1 MYIKVGRKPSD
12 ARLFTPTLY
21 TKLEAIKLSIKLDY
35 TLNTPEERKELVEK
49 ILEETPEPSDRYLE
63 ILADYL
69 VLAMEKQERKEKK
82 ILTENRMATVN
93 KRETSFEGLVSQFEN
108 GEDGIY
114 NLVTEDKNQIF
125 QHKVEI
131 TEQDLEEIPF
141 LKQVREAIEMWE
153 KRLKTATGR
162 DAFIIKKAIID
173 LRKDQYIIKN
183 AYRKPVVT
191 MHASHATHWVPL
203 NYSEEIVDGE
213 IEYSGASLLDYKVC
227 SAVLCNYSKLKAAG
241 EGNFMSD
248 TWYFMEDFDN
258 VCGRALKDYPYYER
272 LVELKIDGKQNLEIQ
287 ETLQQEF
294 GIKHSIEY
302 ISSLWRNKIPKLIAD
317 QAEEDFLDWW
327 YLQQEKGQ
335 YKRCTRC
342 GQLKLA
348 HNKYFSKNKTSRD
361 GWYSI
366 CKSCRNKKK

>member
-1 MYIKVGRKPSD
+1 
-12 ARLFTPTLY
+12 
-21 TKLEAIKLSIKLDY
+21 
-35 TLNTPEERKELVEK
+35 
-49 ILEETPEPSDRYLE
+49 
-63 ILADYL
+63 
-69 VLAMEKQERKEKK
+69 MEKQERKERK

-131 TEQDLEEIPF
+131 TEKDLEEIPF
-141 LKQVREAIEMWE
+141 LKQVREAIQYWE
-153 KRLKTATGR
+153 KELKTASGR
-162 DAFIIKKAIID
+162 EAYIIKKTIID

-191 MHASHATHWVPL
+191 MHATHATHWVPL
-203 NYSEEIVDGE
+203 VYDETIVDDE
-213 IEYSGASLLDYKVC
+213 IQYSGASLLNPKVC
-227 SAVLCNYSKLKAAG
+227 SEVLCNYSKLKAAG

-258 VCGRALKDYPYYER
+258 ISGRALEPYPYYER

-287 ETLQQEF
+287 ETLQKEF

-302 ISSLWRNKIPKLIAD
+302 ISSLWRNKIPKLIAAR
-317 QAEEDFLDWW
+317 AEDEFLDWW
-327 YLQQEKGQ
+327 YLEVEKGQ
-335 YKRCTRC
+335 YKKCSRC
-342 GQLKLA
+342 GQIKLA

-366 CKSCRNKKK
+366 CKACRNVKK

>member
-1 MYIKVGRKPSD
+1 M
-12 ARLFTPTLY
+12 
-21 TKLEAIKLSIKLDY
+21 EAIDVSLKLDY
-35 TLNTPEERKELVEK
+35 TLQTPEERKQLVEQ
-49 ILEETPEPSDRYLE
+49 ILAETPEPSERYLE
-63 ILADYL
+63 TLADYL

-141 LKQVREAIEMWE
+141 LKQVREAIQMWE
-153 KRLKTATGR
+153 KKLKTATGR
-162 DAFIIKKAIID
+162 DAYIIKKAIID

-191 MHASHATHWVPL
+191 MQACHTTHWTPL
-203 NYSEEIVDGE
+203 NYTEEVVDGE
-213 IEYSGASLLDYKVC
+213 VQYSGVSLLDYKVC

-248 TWYFMEDFDN
+248 TWYFMEDFDR
-258 VCGRALKDYPYYER
+258 VCGKALKNYPYYER
-272 LVELKIDGKQNLEIQ
+272 LVEYKIDGKQNIEIQ
-287 ETLQQEF
+287 ELLQEEF
-294 GIKHSIEY
+294 GIRHSIEY

-317 QAEEDFLDWW
+317 QAESDLLDWW
-327 YLQQEKGQ
+327 YLTKEKGK
-335 YKRCTRC
+335 YKKCSRC
-342 GQLKLA
+342 GQIKLA
-348 HNKYFSKNKTSRD
+348 HNKYFSKNKTSKD
-361 GWYSI
+361 GFYSI
-366 CKSCRNKKK
+366 CKCCRNSKK

>member
-1 MYIKVGRKPSD
+1 
-12 ARLFTPTLY
+12 
-21 TKLEAIKLSIKLDY
+21 
-35 TLNTPEERKELVEK
+35 
-49 ILEETPEPSDRYLE
+49 
-63 ILADYL
+63 
-69 VLAMEKQERKEKK
+69 MEKQERKERK

-131 TEQDLEEIPF
+131 TEKDLEEIPF
-141 LKQVREAIEMWE
+141 LKQVREAIQYWE
-153 KRLKTATGR
+153 KELKTASGR
-162 DAFIIKKAIID
+162 EAYIIKKTIID

-191 MHASHATHWVPL
+191 MHATHATHWVPL
-203 NYSEEIVDGE
+203 VYDETIVDDE
-213 IEYSGASLLDYKVC
+213 IQYSGASLLNSKVC
-227 SAVLCNYSKLKAAG
+227 SEVLCNYSKLKAAG

-258 VCGRALKDYPYYER
+258 ISGRALEPYPYYER

-287 ETLQQEF
+287 ETLQKEF

-302 ISSLWRNKIPKLIAD
+302 ISSLWRNKIPKLIAAR
-317 QAEEDFLDWW
+317 AEDEFLDWW
-327 YLQQEKGQ
+327 YLEVEKGQ
-335 YKRCTRC
+335 YKKCSRC
-342 GQLKLA
+342 GQIKLA

-366 CKSCRNKKK
+366 CKACRNVKK

>member
-1 MYIKVGRKPSD
+1 
-12 ARLFTPTLY
+12 
-21 TKLEAIKLSIKLDY
+21 
-35 TLNTPEERKELVEK
+35 
-49 ILEETPEPSDRYLE
+49 
-63 ILADYL
+63 
-69 VLAMEKQERKEKK
+69 MEKQERKEKK

-141 LKQVREAIEMWE
+141 LKQIREAIEMWE
-153 KRLKTATGR
+153 KRLKTASGR

-173 LRKDQYIIKN
+173 LRKDQYIVKN
-183 AYRKPVVT
+183 AYKKPVVT
-191 MHASHATHWVPL
+191 MHASHATHWTPL
-203 NYSEEIVDGE
+203 NYTEEVVDGE
-213 IEYSGASLLDYKVC
+213 IKYSGASLLDYKVC

-248 TWYFMEDFDN
+248 TWYFMEDFDR
-258 VCGRALKDYPYYER
+258 VADKALKDYPYYER
-272 LVELKIDGKQNLEIQ
+272 LVEYKVDGKQNIEIQ
-287 ETLQQEF
+287 ELLHEEF
-294 GIKHSIEY
+294 GIKHSVEY

-317 QAEEDFLDWW
+317 QAEHDLLDWW
-327 YLQQEKGQ
+327 YFTKEKGQ
-335 YKRCTRC
+335 YKKCSRC
-342 GQLKLA
+342 GQIKLA
-348 HNKYFSKNKTSRD
+348 HNKYFSKNKTSKD

-366 CKSCRNKKK
+366 CKCCRNKKK